1 MRTRIIKLDAFRK
14 QMLDWLKRDVGMK
27 PPMDQVA
34 LVLIFI
40 AGSYIPALFATIIF
54 SLTCRKPPP
63 PPKFDPALFTFN
75 KPDAVEIAQI
85 LKIVG
90 EI

>member
-1 MRTRIIKLDAFRK
+1 MI
-14 QMLDWLKRDVGMK
+14 DWLKKDGGLK

-34 LVLIFI
+34 LVCLFI
-40 AGSYIPALFATIIF
+40 VGSYIPALFATILYALF
-54 SLTCRKPPP
+54 CKKTP
-63 PPKFDPALFTFN
+63 PPKFDPALYTFN

-90 EI
+90 QI

>member
-1 MRTRIIKLDAFRK
+1 
-14 QMLDWLKRDVGMK
+14 MLDWLKKDVGVK

-34 LVLIFI
+34 LAFLFI
-40 AGSYIPALFATIIF
+40 AGSYIPALITTILFA
-54 SLTCRKPPP
+54 LVCRKPLP

-90 EI
+90 QI